1 MLKKMAVGARN
12 EFSNLVE
19 PNGGQ
24 NSLDGDC
31 GTGKGSGG
39 DTLDYSVGYDTGVNV
54 NLAGGA
60 GNDIV
65 RGGSGDDDL
74 WGQKG
79 NDYLNG
85 GNGDDFCKG
94 GPGKD
99 KVVKCE
105 AGHK

>member
-1 MLKKMAVGARN
+1 MTSWDK
-12 EFSNLVE
+12 
-19 PNGGQ
+19 
-24 NSLDGDC
+24 
-31 GTGKGSGG
+31 
-39 DTLDYSVGYDTGVNV
+39 
-54 NLAGGA
+54 
-60 GNDIV
+60 
-65 RGGSGDDDL
+65 
-74 WGQKG
+74 KG